1 VQCGNRMRSQRL
13 QLMELGHN
21 SESNVILEA
30 TQIDL
35 ELKVLAA
42 LSLDE
47 ELVCPVGLPFG

>member
-1 VQCGNRMRSQRL
+1 MRSQRL

-42 LSLDE
+42 LTLDE